1 LQLWCAAAIN
11 ITGSQTR
18 DGGKMVG
25 TSVFYSDVGDD
36 FSLTSQPITD
46 EVERLNQE
54 LQVCAGFNVKLSSV
68 VINRII
74 IS

>member
-1 LQLWCAAAIN
+1 
-11 ITGSQTR
+11 
-18 DGGKMVG
+18 MVG

-36 FSLTSQPITD
+36 FSLTLQPITD